1 MADEPIL
8 EDESFD
14 LSELEDGVEGQPI
27 FRFDG
32 ERFSAASEV
41 RVKKYDFTNPIVL
54 TETDMAKLKAR
65 NEQFVYYLAGHL
77 SMFLR
82 TEFTLTLDDVTEDLY
97 GNFTQSIKEPSCVA
111 LFKIQELNGVCILD
125 VNSHLASTVVDR
137 VLGGRGSTNP
147 EERSLTDIEKALVD
161 DFNIIVLE
169 EWSKQWQDLMTLH
182 PTIIGNENSG
192 RFLQTSPLDAMV
204 LILNMEASFGDVTG
218 PIRIAVP
225 YYTLEPLVLRILE
238 PDENLEKV
246 SSKPA
251 RWQEVYD
258 DIFVPLSAEW
268 DAFELTVR
276 DLTALRVDDV
286 IELPKSLIN
295 ETKLRIEDRTCFV
308 GEVGLEG
315 EQVAFQVNET
325 CIEANN
331 LNLMGESHG

>member
-1 MADEPIL
+1 MPDDPVL

-14 LSELEDGVEGQPI
+14 LSELEGTADGQPI

-32 ERFSAASEV
+32 VRFSDDSGV

-54 TETDMAKLKAR
+54 TESDLAKLKSR

-82 TEFTLTLDDVTEDLY
+82 TEFTLTLDGVSEDLY
-97 GNFTQSIKEPSCVA
+97 GSFTQSIKEPSCVT
-111 LFKIQELNGVCILD
+111 LFKLQELNGVCILD

-147 EERSLTDIEKALVD
+147 EERGLTDIEKVLVD
-161 DFNIIVLE
+161 DFNMIILE

-182 PTIIGNENSG
+182 PSIIGNESSG
-192 RFLQTSPLDAMV
+192 RFLQTSPPDAMMLV
-204 LILNMEASFGDVTG
+204 ITMEASFGDVTG
-218 PIRIAVP
+218 PVRIAVP
-225 YYTLEPLVLRILE
+225 YYTLEPLMTRILQSDGNVE
-238 PDENLEKV
+238 QPPSV
-246 SSKPA
+246 PA

-258 DIFVPLSAEW
+258 DISVSLSAEW

-276 DLTALRVDDV
+276 DLMSLRVDDV
-286 IELPKSLIN
+286 IELPVSLIN

-315 EQVAFQVNET
+315 DQVAFQVNET
-325 CIEANN
+325 CSDAS
-331 LNLMGESHG
+331 NLMGKSHG